1 MKASVG
7 LNRYA
12 IEDWEEATEFALGA
26 ERLGVDSLWSAEAW
40 AHDAATPLAYLIAK
54 TSTLKFGSGIFQ
66 VGTRTPSLVAMT
78 AMTLDSMSG
87 GRFILGLG
95 TSGPQVIEGW
105 HGIPFRKPV
114 KHTREIIDICRRIF
128 NGKTLAYEG
137 EFWELPLSVE
147 RGGTGL
153 GKALRSGAPVCPNL
167 PIYVASLGPKNL
179 FMTGAFADGWLGTSF
194 LPEAAETFLGPMRKG
209 AESAGR
215 TLESVDIAV
224 GGTVR
229 FTEDIEQAAEELKP
243 SMAFQI
249 GAMGSKT
256 QNFYADAYRRQGW
269 ADEVSKIQGLW
280 VEGRRDEARREVP
293 TEMVLNSSILGSS
306 ADVAEKLKAYKDVGV
321 NTFRIGPY
329 GTSVGE
335 RLDTLAETMKILRE
349 INLETQI

>member
-12 IEDWEEATEFALGA
+12 IEDWEEATEFAQGA